1 MSLLATQLRAAM
13 DRVAAHPENTALLRL
28 KNGECAWEGLT
39 RLYLPRR
46 MFLLRSDGVPDG
58 TCHWSTWELLTGFL
72 FSKRPLDLS
81 EPGTAMGARNALGLA
96 LGLDPG
102 ESGMGCAW
110 SPIKSAGQHYGW
122 FLSTVDNARYFV
134 RSADY
139 SGDTDDIVSDAV
151 ANEKDSAGALALA
164 IQHVL
169 ES

>member
-1 MSLLATQLRAAM
+1 MNRAAT
-13 DRVAAHPENTALLRL
+13 HLGNTALLRL
-28 KNGECAWEGLT
+28 KDGECVWEGLT

-46 MFLLRSDGVPDG
+46 VFWLRSDGVTDG
-58 TCHWSTWELLTGFL
+58 TCHWSTWELLAGFL
-72 FSKRPLDLS
+72 LSKNPLDLS

-102 ESGMGCAW
+102 ESGVGCAW

-122 FLSTVDNARYFV
+122 FLSTVDDARYFV

-139 SGDTDDIVSDAV
+139 SGDTDDIVCDAV